1 MLPKFSAEAKPRISA
16 QRFSEAF
23 WYLST
28 KHPQYPEWPL
38 RGRNGDAPPTA
49 SAGNQ
54 PASCD
59 ESRSHG
65 FVIRFAPTE
74 RPSQGL
80 VASGAAI
87 ARENF
92 EQ

>member
-1 MLPKFSAEAKPRISA
+1 MLSKFSAEAKPRSSA

-23 WYLST
+23 FYPSA
-28 KHPQYPEWPL
+28 KRPQCPEWPL

-65 FVIRFAPTE
+65 FVIRVTG
-74 RPSQGL
+74 RPAQGL
-80 VASGAAI
+80 VAIGASMTG
-87 ARENF
+87 EYF
-92 EQ
+92 E